1 MLLSV
6 LLGRDDLSQVE
17 FRSLSL
23 NVITAKSDVI
33 ELLDSTIADITS
45 AAMETRCL
53 STLCQEDMDILPDQ
67 MDL

>member
-1 MLLSV
+1 
-6 LLGRDDLSQVE
+6 
-17 FRSLSL
+17 L

>member
-53 STLCQEDMDILPDQ
+53 ST
-67 MDL
+67 